1 MGIPRSVLVVTVAG
15 LILGPTVSPAFATG
29 DRTRAGRTVLASVS
43 TAGRLANM
51 QSTSEVISANGRY
64 VAFISFATNL
74 VPGDTNGFRDVFVRD
89 LSTGTTNRVNVSD
102 TGAQADNDTS
112 DLRLSISADG
122 RYVAFVSLADN
133 LVPGDTNGDW
143 DVFVRDRLR
152 RHTSRVNLSSRGEQ
166 GNVGAFGGVSISADG
181 RYVAFESPAAN
192 LVPGDVIGTEDIFVR
207 DRFAGR
213 TTRVSVSSS
222 GEPAN
227 NISFDPVI
235 SADGRYV
242 AFNSHATNL
251 VPGDTN
257 AAPDV
262 FVHDRFTGTTTRESV
277 SGTGE
282 QANGP
287 SAAGLASGLAIS
299 GDGRFVAFESSASNL
314 VPADTNAADD
324 IFVRDRRA
332 GTTTRVS
339 VSSAGEQAN
348 AASFFGVSISRGGRY
363 VVFLSEASNLVPRD
377 TNGTWDV
384 FVRDRLAGTTG
395 LVSVSGTGA
404 QANGTSASGPEAVS
418 ADGRL
423 VTFESVATNLVP
435 GDTNGVN
442 DVFVRERRRA

>member
-1 MGIPRSVLVVTVAG
+1 MGIPRSMLVVTVAG
-15 LILGPTVSPAFATG
+15 LMLGPTVSPAFATG
-29 DRTRAGRTVLASVS
+29 DRARAGRTVRASVS
-43 TAGRLANM
+43 TAGRQANM

-89 LSTGTTNRVNVSD
+89 LFTRTTSRVNVSD
-102 TGAQADNDTS
+102 TGAQADDDT
-112 DLRLSISADG
+112 
-122 RYVAFVSLADN
+122 
-133 LVPGDTNGDW
+133 T
-143 DVFVRDRLR
+143 
-152 RHTSRVNLSSRGEQ
+152 
-166 GNVGAFGGVSISADG
+166 
-181 RYVAFESPAAN
+181 
-192 LVPGDVIGTEDIFVR
+192 
-207 DRFAGR
+207 
-213 TTRVSVSSS
+213 
-222 GEPAN
+222 
-227 NISFDPVI
+227 
-235 SADGRYV
+235 DGRYV

-324 IFVRDRRA
+324 IFVRDRLA

-348 AASFFGVSISRGGRY
+348 AA
-363 VVFLSEASNLVPRD
+363 
-377 TNGTWDV
+377 
-384 FVRDRLAGTTG
+384 
-395 LVSVSGTGA
+395 
-404 QANGTSASGPEAVS
+404 
-418 ADGRL
+418 
-423 VTFESVATNLVP
+423 
-435 GDTNGVN
+435 
-442 DVFVRERRRA
+442 